1 MTNGN
6 YLSLDSTDRL
16 LLDALQ
22 GAFPLCERPFD
33 ELGRRAGIEEA
44 EAVRRVRELKDA
56 GLIRWI
62 GAIFDSAALGYR
74 GALVA
79 LELPAGRIEAAAQIV
94 SAHPGVTHNYQRDHV
109 FSLWFTLTTPP
120 GTDPQRHAA
129 ALASE
134 AGAERYLFLPAVR
147 LFKIGVRFAMSDEGV
162 DPEEI
167 SRNGRPR
174 VDRSED
180 GLKPALR
187 TGPQD
192 GLKPALRTGPQDG
205 LKPALRTSPS
215 SLKPQASSLKSQSSA
230 LSAQHSVLSPQSSA
244 LSTQHSA
251 LSTQHSVLSP
261 QSPASSLQPA
271 VRALQEDL
279 PIEPRPFETL
289 ATLAGMSV
297 AELLEKGR
305 DFLASGMM
313 RRYAAILRH
322 REAGFTVNV
331 MSVWRVPEDKAE
343 EAGRRMAEFAEV
355 SHCYQRPTAP
365 GWPYS
370 HYAMIHARSEEEASR
385 VVRQIASR
393 TGLRDYALLRTVR
406 EFKKT
411 RVKYFTP
418 EIVEWGQKH
427 LKGS

>member
-1 MTNGN
+1 MTKGN
-6 YLSLDSTDRL
+6 SLPLDSTDRL

-22 GAFPLCERPFD
+22 GAFPLCERPFE

-94 SAHPGVTHNYQRDHV
+94 SAHPGVSHNYQRDHV

-129 ALASE
+129 ALARE
-134 AGAERYLFLPAVR
+134 AGAARYLFLPAVR
-147 LFKIGVRFAMSDEGV
+147 LFKIGVRFAMGGQDEFPHG
-162 DPEEI
+162 DFEAPLPGTAE
-167 SRNGRPR
+167 
-174 VDRSED
+174 
-180 GLKPALR
+180 A
-187 TGPQD
+187 
-192 GLKPALRTGPQDG
+192 QDG

-215 SLKPQASSLKSQSSA
+215 SLKSQASSLKSQSS
-230 LSAQHSVLSPQSSA
+230 
-244 LSTQHSA
+244 T

-261 QSPASSLQPA
+261 HSSALSTQHSVPSPQSSVLRRA
-271 VRALQEDL
+271 VLTLQEDL

-289 ATLAGMSV
+289 ATRAGMSV
-297 AELLEKGR
+297 AELLEKAR

-322 REAGFTVNV
+322 WEAGFTVNV
-331 MSVWRVPEDKAE
+331 MSVWRVPEEKAE

-385 VVRQIASR
+385 VVRQIAAR
-393 TGLRDYALLRTVR
+393 TGLRDYALLRTMR

-418 EIVEWGQKH
+418 DIVEWGQKH
-427 LKGS
+427 LKGP

>member
-1 MTNGN
+1 MTNGES
-6 YLSLDSTDRL
+6 LSLDPTDRL

-22 GAFPLCERPFD
+22 GAFPLCERPFG

-94 SAHPGVTHNYQRDHV
+94 SAHPGVSHNYQRDHV

-129 ALASE
+129 ALARE
-134 AGAERYLFLPAVR
+134 AGAGRYLFLPAVR
-147 LFKIGVRFAMSDEGV
+147 LFKIGVRFAMGGQDEFPHG
-162 DPEEI
+162 DFEAPLPGTAE
-167 SRNGRPR
+167 
-174 VDRSED
+174 
-180 GLKPALR
+180 A
-187 TGPQD
+187 
-192 GLKPALRTGPQDG
+192 QDG

-215 SLKPQASSLKSQSSA
+215 SLQSPASRFLNPQSAIHNPQSFPAASSLKSQ
-230 LSAQHSVLSPQSSA
+230 V
-244 LSTQHSA
+244 
-251 LSTQHSVLSP
+251 
-261 QSPASSLQPA
+261 SSLKPA
-271 VRALQEDL
+271 ILALQEDL

-289 ATLAGMSV
+289 AARAGMSV
-297 AELLEKGR
+297 AELLEKAR

-322 REAGFTVNV
+322 WEAGFTVNV
-331 MSVWRVPEDKAE
+331 MSVWRVPEEKAE

-370 HYAMIHARSEEEASR
+370 HYAMIHARSEEEANG
-385 VVRQIASR
+385 VVRRIAAR
-393 TGLRDYALLRTVR
+393 TGLRDHALLRTVR

-418 EIVEWGQKH
+418 EIAEWGQKH

>member
-1 MTNGN
+1 MVLLSMTKGN
-6 YLSLDSTDRL
+6 SLSLDSTDRL

-22 GAFPLCERPFD
+22 GAFPLCERPFE

-79 LELPAGRIEAAAQIV
+79 LELPADRIEAAAQIV
-94 SAHPGVTHNYQRDHV
+94 SAHPGVSHNYQRDHV

-120 GTDPQRHAA
+120 ESDPERHAA
-129 ALASE
+129 ALARE
-134 AGAERYLFLPAVR
+134 AGAARYLFLPAIR
-147 LFKIGVRFAMSDEGV
+147 LFKIGVRFAMSGEDETPLGDTEV
-162 DPEEI
+162 TQPGAPE
-167 SRNGRPR
+167 
-174 VDRSED
+174 
-180 GLKPALR
+180 A
-187 TGPQD
+187 QD
-192 GLKPALRTGPQDG
+192 GLKPALRS
-205 LKPALRTSPS
+205 SPS
-215 SLKPQASSLKSQSSA
+215 SLQPPVSSLPFPQSSILNPQSPIPNPQSPIPNPQSSPEASGLKSQVSSLKSA
-230 LSAQHSVLSPQSSA
+230 LL
-244 LSTQHSA
+244 
-251 LSTQHSVLSP
+251 
-261 QSPASSLQPA
+261 
-271 VRALQEDL
+271 ALQEDL

-289 ATLAGMSV
+289 ATRAGMSV
-297 AELLEKGR
+297 TELLEKAR
-305 DFLASGMM
+305 ELLASGIM

-322 REAGFTVNV
+322 REAGFAVNV
-331 MSVWRVPEDKAE
+331 MSVWRVPEESAE

-370 HYAMIHARSEEEASR
+370 HYAMIHARSEEEANG
-385 VVRQIASR
+385 VVRRIAAR

-411 RVKYFTP
+411 RVRYFTP
-418 EIVEWGQKH
+418 EIVEWGRKH
-427 LKGS
+427 LKGP

>member
-6 YLSLDSTDRL
+6 SLSLDSVDRL

-22 GAFPLCERPFD
+22 SAFPLCERPFG

-79 LELPAGRIEAAAQIV
+79 LEIPADRVEPAAHIV
-94 SAHPGVTHNYQRDHV
+94 SAHPGVSHNYQRDHV

-120 GTDPQRHAA
+120 GTDLQRHAA
-129 ALASE
+129 ALARE
-134 AGAERYLFLPAVR
+134 AGAARYLFLPAVR
-147 LFKIGVRFAMSDEGV
+147 LFKIGVRFAMSGEDETPLGDTEVAQPGV
-162 DPEEI
+162 PE
-167 SRNGRPR
+167 
-174 VDRSED
+174 
-180 GLKPALR
+180 A
-187 TGPQD
+187 QD
-192 GLKPALRTGPQDG
+192 GLKPALQTPVSHFCNPQSAIHNPQSF
-205 LKPALRTSPS
+205 PA
-215 SLKPQASSLKSQSSA
+215 ASSLKSQ
-230 LSAQHSVLSPQSSA
+230 V
-244 LSTQHSA
+244 
-251 LSTQHSVLSP
+251 
-261 QSPASSLQPA
+261 SSLKPA
-271 VRALQEDL
+271 ILALQEDL

-289 ATLAGMSV
+289 AARAGMSV
-297 AELLEKGR
+297 AELLEKAR

-322 REAGFTVNV
+322 REAGFAVNV
-331 MSVWRVPEDKAE
+331 MSVWRVPEEKAE

-385 VVRQIASR
+385 VVHRIAAR
-393 TGLRDYALLRTVR
+393 TGLRDHALLRTVR

-418 EIVEWGQKH
+418 EIAEWGQKH
-427 LKGS
+427 LKGF

>member
-1 MTNGN
+1 MVLLSMTNGDS
-6 YLSLDSTDRL
+6 LSLDPTDRL

-22 GAFPLCERPFD
+22 GAFPLCERPFG

-79 LELPAGRIEAAAQIV
+79 LELPADRVEPAAHIV
-94 SAHPGVTHNYQRDHV
+94 SAHPGVSHNYQRDHA

-120 GTDPQRHAA
+120 GTDLQRHAA
-129 ALASE
+129 ALARE
-134 AGAERYLFLPAVR
+134 AGAARYLFLPAVR
-147 LFKIGVRFAMSDEGV
+147 LFKIGVRFAMSGEDETPLGDTEV
-162 DPEEI
+162 AQPGAPE
-167 SRNGRPR
+167 
-174 VDRSED
+174 
-180 GLKPALR
+180 A
-187 TGPQD
+187 QD

-215 SLKPQASSLKSQSSA
+215 SLQSPASRFLNPQSAIHNPQSFPAASSLKSQ
-230 LSAQHSVLSPQSSA
+230 V
-244 LSTQHSA
+244 
-251 LSTQHSVLSP
+251 
-261 QSPASSLQPA
+261 SSLKPA
-271 VRALQEDL
+271 ILALQEDL

-289 ATLAGMSV
+289 AARAGMSV
-297 AELLEKGR
+297 AELLEKAR

-331 MSVWRVPEDKAE
+331 MSVWRVPEEKAE

-370 HYAMIHARSEEEASR
+370 HYAMIHARSEEEANG
-385 VVRQIASR
+385 VVRRIAAR
-393 TGLRDYALLRTVR
+393 TGLRDHALLRTVR

-418 EIVEWGQKH
+418 EIAEWGQKH